1 MSYKKNLKASK
12 SFAIEESKYEKA
24 FKLIDREQSG
34 TISLLLLDKLLNAA
48 NEHINDSEIKS
59 ALEFMGKDR
68 EEDSLSL
75 EEFKDFIKI
84 VYSPERIIEAFQA
97 FDTDKNGYLDREEF
111 LKVLS
116 DYGGEVSEFEKQ
128 AIFTNVDINHDG
140 KIQYKEFVNYWYS

>member
-1 MSYKKNLKASK
+1 MSYKKNLKVSK
-12 SFAIEESKYEKA
+12 SFAIEESRYEKA

>member
-1 MSYKKNLKASK
+1 MLFRS
-12 SFAIEESKYEKA
+12 
-24 FKLIDREQSG
+24 
-34 TISLLLLDKLLNAA
+34 
-48 NEHINDSEIKS
+48 
-59 ALEFMGKDR
+59 
-68 EEDSLSL
+68 
-75 EEFKDFIKI
+75 
-84 VYSPERIIEAFQA
+84 IEAFQA

>member
-1 MSYKKNLKASK
+1 
-12 SFAIEESKYEKA
+12 
-24 FKLIDREQSG
+24 
-34 TISLLLLDKLLNAA
+34 
-48 NEHINDSEIKS
+48 
-59 ALEFMGKDR
+59 MGKDR